1 MATLDGPSDAP
12 ELGKP
17 EGTPRELRTAS
28 LDRSLLNRSPEEM
41 LEKIKAYV
49 EPIRLT
55 TSQDSVQRKR
65 CVQGQR

>member
-1 MATLDGPSDAP
+1 VGTLDGPSDAP

-41 LEKIKAYV
+41 LEKIKAYL
-49 EPIRLT
+49 EPIRLNIYLAGIPG
-55 TSQDSVQRKR
+55 DQRKR
-65 CVQGQR
+65 CSA